1 MDKTCVECHPE
12 CERMDGNTTCS
23 APVCAPKLF
32 FFLGPLWSLF
42 WNELSSGLKM
52 VHNSP

>member
-23 APVCAPKLF
+23 APVRAPKLF
-32 FFLGPLWSLF
+32 FFFGVHF
-42 WNELSSGLKM
+42 GLYFGM
-52 VHNSP
+52 NLTAV